1 MSRPVRPAPVRAGI
15 LALLVGLLTALTGV
29 AAAGPATAATPS
41 PSPSVD
47 ALPVTV
53 TIQQVTPSVLRP
65 GEDLTV
71 SVTLRN
77 DGTTAIADPIVTLRL
92 NRLRSTS
99 RAELTSWIARTSG
112 LVGTWVAGV
121 HPGALAPGAQLSTDL
136 TVPASAI
143 GLGTASYNWGP
154 RGLGV
159 DVYDDSGDRAGWAR
173 TFALW
178 LPNGTVPQARVSV
191 LLPVTGPARTPAVA
205 SGSGATPAPT
215 RPATGTPTTTT
226 SAPSPSSS
234 ANAGGAGS
242 DATDANRSTGAAPGP
257 AEQAALDRLTA
268 PGGRLQTLLDLAQ
281 TSPDVGLAVDPA
293 LVADARASGAHAR
306 TWVADLGTT
315 ITGRETFALPW
326 ADPDLSAVAH
336 AGSVDLLRAA
346 QQLSTT
352 AGIGGQ
358 PARTDL
364 LWAAPGEVDR
374 TTLALGRTVGAA
386 AVVVGPQALQSA
398 DGSLTTA
405 RADVQTGAGTVTA
418 LVPDATLTALL
429 SDPQSVEPGGT
440 AATVVQRVLAE
451 LAVLT
456 HTGSG
461 EPRDVLVAPARD
473 WAPDATTAQAV
484 LDALSSSPWSRI
496 EPVSAVLGNPDDG
509 GKRAAVPDQASS
521 PDELAPTTVRALAT
535 ARATTQ
541 AFASVT
547 QEPGTLLAGVDD
559 EAVTPLSVAWRASP
573 SERDALAARLV
584 QAIDARRTGLS
595 LAPVSN
601 LNVISASVPYR
612 FSVRNGLTVPVTVRV
627 AVHPRKS
634 CLGTATS
641 DPVTIAA
648 GAEESV
654 PVVLHAAANCDVVV
668 DAEVTDL
675 AGRLVGTGAQFTAR
689 VAPTVEN
696 VGTGVVGGLLAIGL
710 VLGIVRTVRRGQS
723 ARRGSRRA
731 GEDEVRTLPL
741 LGGDMPPGATPAS
754 PSPAGSGGSGA
765 PGPSS

>member
-1 MSRPVRPAPVRAGI
+1 MSRSLRRARARASI
-15 LALLVGLLTALTGV
+15 LVLLVGLLATLTGALV
-29 AAAGPATAATPS
+29 AGPATAATPS
-41 PSPSVD
+41 PSSTAD

-71 SVTLRN
+71 GVTLRN
-77 DGTTAIADPIVTLRL
+77 DGSTAIADPIVTLRL
-92 NRLRSTS
+92 NRLRPTS
-99 RAELTSWIARTSG
+99 RAELTSWIARSNG
-112 LVGTWVAGV
+112 LLGSWVAGV
-121 HPGALAPGAQLSTDL
+121 HPGPLAAGAQLSVDL
-136 TVPASAI
+136 TVPAAAI
-143 GLGTASYNWGP
+143 GLSNVSSGWGP

-159 DVYDDSGDRAGWAR
+159 DVFDDSGDRAGWAR

-178 LPNGTVPQARVSV
+178 LPSGTVPQARVSV
-191 LLPVTGPARTPAVA
+191 LLPVTGPARTPAVDA
-205 SGSGATPAPT
+205 GSAATAAPA
-215 RPATGTPTTTT
+215 GPTTGAATAST
-226 SAPSPSSS
+226 PSPSSS
-234 ANAGGAGS
+234 ARAGGTGS
-242 DATDANRSTGAAPGP
+242 TTDTDGVTSAAPSA
-257 AEQAALDRLTA
+257 AEQATLNRLTA

-281 TSPDVGLAVDPA
+281 TSPDIGLAVDPA
-293 LVADARASGAHAR
+293 LVADAQASGTNAR
-306 TWVADLGTT
+306 SWVADLGTT

-326 ADPDLSAVAH
+326 SDPDIAAVAH
-336 AGSVDLLRAA
+336 SGSVDLLRAA
-346 QQLSTT
+346 QQLSAT

-358 PARTDL
+358 QARTDL
-364 LWAAPGEVDR
+364 LWAAPGQVDR
-374 TTLALGRTVGAA
+374 ATLALGRTVGAA
-386 AVVVGPQALQSA
+386 AVVVGPQSLQSVG
-398 DGSLTTA
+398 DTLTTA
-405 RADVQTGAGTVTA
+405 RADVPTGSGTVTA
-418 LVPDATLTALL
+418 LVPDAVLTSLL
-429 SDPQSVEPGGT
+429 SDPQSVDPGGT
-440 AATVVQRVLAE
+440 AATAVQRVLAE

-473 WAPDATTAQAV
+473 WTPDATTAQAV
-484 LDALSSSPWSRI
+484 LAALSSSPWSRL

-509 GKRAAVPDQASS
+509 SKRATVPDQAPS
-521 PDELAPTTVRALAT
+521 PDELAPATVRALAT

-547 QEPGTLLAGVDD
+547 QEPATLLAGVDD
-559 EAVTPLSVAWRASP
+559 EAVTPLSVAWRSAP

-584 QAIDARRTGLS
+584 QAINARRTGLS

-612 FSVRNGLTVPVTVRV
+612 FAVRNGLQVPVTVRV
-627 AVHPRKS
+627 TVHPRKS
-634 CLGTATS
+634 CLSSSTS
-641 DPVTIAA
+641 DPVTVAA

-675 AGRLVGTGAQFTAR
+675 AGQPVGTGAQFTAR

-741 LGGDMPPGATPAS
+741 LGGDMPPGAAPAS
-754 PSPAGSGGSGA
+754 PGPAERREPGA
-765 PGPSS
+765 PEQP

>member
-1 MSRPVRPAPVRAGI
+1 MSRPVRLAPARASI
-15 LALLVGLLTALTGV
+15 LTLLVGLLTALTGTV
-29 AAAGPATAATPS
+29 AAGPAVAATPS
-41 PSPSVD
+41 PSPSAD

-77 DGTTAIADPIVTLRL
+77 DGATAITDPIVTLRL
-92 NRLRSTS
+92 NRLRPTS
-99 RAELTSWIARTSG
+99 RAELTSWIDRTSG
-112 LVGTWVAGV
+112 LIGTWVAGV
-121 HPGALAPGAQLSTDL
+121 HPGPLAPGAQVNADL

-143 GLGTASYNWGP
+143 GLGTASYTWGP

-159 DVYDDSGDRAGWAR
+159 DVYDDGGDRAGWAR

-178 LPNGTVPQARVSV
+178 LPSGTVPQARVSV

-205 SGSGATPAPT
+205 AGPGATPAL
-215 RPATGTPTTTT
+215 TGAGTGVPTTST
-226 SAPSPSSS
+226 ASPSSS
-234 ANAGGAGS
+234 ASAGGAGS
-242 DATDANRSTGAAPGP
+242 ATTAASGGAGTSPSP

-268 PGGRLQTLLDLAQ
+268 PGGRLQTLLDLAR

-293 LVADARASGAHAR
+293 LVSDAQASGARAR

-326 ADPDLSAVAH
+326 SDPDLSAVAH

-346 QQLSTT
+346 QQLSTS

-374 TTLALGRTVGAA
+374 TTLALGRAVGAA

-398 DGSLTTA
+398 GGSLTTA

-440 AATVVQRVLAE
+440 TATVVQRVLAE

-473 WAPDATTAQAV
+473 WTPDATTTPAV

-509 GKRAAVPDQASS
+509 SKRAAVPDQASS
-521 PDELAPTTVRALAT
+521 PDELPPTTVRALAT

-559 EAVTPLSVAWRASP
+559 EAVTPLSVAWRALP
-573 SERDALAARLV
+573 AERDALAARLV

-612 FSVRNGLTVPVTVRV
+612 FSVRNGLPVPVTVRV

-634 CLGTATS
+634 CLGTAAS
-641 DPVTIAA
+641 DPVTVAA

-675 AGRLVGTGAQFTAR
+675 AGQPVGTGAQFTAR

-741 LGGDMPPGATPAS
+741 LGGDMPPGGAPTN
-754 PSPAGSGGSGA
+754 PSPAGSGSPGA
-765 PGPSS
+765 PGPAS